1 MGLQPLKV
9 TEEVVGLPLRKPSG
23 EPSDGKT
30 EANSNR
36 NSPCG
41 VRVDRNRTGQ
51 EKTSESGVVVNRIGT
66 GTRKGLDSEGS
77 VRLVVLFPVLGLETG

>member
-1 MGLQPLKV
+1 MNRISVRDTVKDQTGSWIVRRIRSRRVGLQPLKV

-36 NSPCG
+36 NSLCD
-41 VRVDRNRTGQ
+41 VRADRNGTGQ
-51 EKTSESGVVVNRIGT
+51 ERNSVVVKPESG
-66 GTRKGLDSEGS
+66 KD
-77 VRLVVLFPVLGLETG
+77 